1 MLRHDLRHGLVV
13 IVAGGPA
20 LTAAEAADGDGG
32 QRPLIIAHGEHTAE
46 GQHPVLVGAGEHRPP
61 ARHRL
66 TEVGELIGLDAVRG
80 GGIIHADQEVDVL
93 PSLRQPQGLV
103 DEAEL
108 PLPAAEV
115 PGHRLL
121 RDAVVHRVQGRAV
134 RPQGVGG
141 RDALH
146 RQGVPAEGRAGGH
159 AVGAQGLVA
168 REVPAVIAHRGGK
181 AHDGVQ
187 QVHLVLPV
195 REEVQNGGEE
205 GLLRQNRAV
214 PQRHIRPGE
223 APGVHEP
230 SGEELVQGQNVAVAA
245 RRLPVLEPGVEPR
258 PVAVGRAVG
267 VGVLPVQPGAVEVLL
282 RHREPVAQG
291 LRQVGHPVGVHRP
304 VVQGDV
310 ADLRAGVLPLRQPL
324 RLRRG
329 GAAGGEQQTEP
340 QDQGGKSFSHSVSFL
355 KNGRSRCP
363 ARSVFLTG
371 RSCPGSVRR

>member
-13 IVAGGPA
+13 IVAGGA
-20 LTAAEAADGDGG
+20 TLAAAEVSGGDGG
-32 QRPLIIAHGEHTAE
+32 QLAFVVTHGEHAAE

-66 TEVGELIGLDAVRG
+66 AEVGELIGLDAVRG
-80 GGIIHADQEVDVL
+80 GGIVHADQEVDVL
-93 PSLRQPQGLV
+93 PPLRPPQSLV

-115 PGHRLL
+115 LGHGLL
-121 RDAVVHRVQGRAV
+121 RDAVVRRVQGRAV

-141 RDALH
+141 RDVLH
-146 RQGVPAEGRAGGH
+146 CQGVPAEGRAGGH

-168 REVPAVIAHRGGK
+168 REIPAVIAHRGGK

-187 QVHLVLPV
+187 EVHLVLPV

-214 PQRHIRPGE
+214 LQDHVRPGE

-230 SGEELVQGQNVAVAA
+230 SGEKLVQGQDIAIAA

-258 PVAVGRAVG
+258 PVTVGRAIG

-282 RHREPVAQG
+282 RHRQPVAQG
-291 LRQVGHPVGVHRP
+291 LRQVDHPVGVHRP

-310 ADLRAGVLPLRQPL
+310 ADLRAGILPLRQPL
-324 RLRRG
+324 RLRHG